1 MEFDPLTGPVEWD
14 ENEIKQLTLY
24 KTPGSSYGFA
34 VSYNEHMD
42 YFEISSIQ
50 PGSEAAK
57 QGYIQ
62 VGDKICE
69 YLLLRLTST
78 MPRASAYQH
87 TSRAKTKHTP
97 ARTHT
102 RTHEHTFTHSRVL
115 TSMIL
120 LSTAQWRSTGTMF
133 PTAPTKR

>member
-87 TSRAKTKHTP
+87 TSRAKTKHTL
-97 ARTHT
+97 ARPHARALIHGHTSTHLHTHT
-102 RTHEHTFTHSRVL
+102 YSH
-115 TSMIL
+115 
-120 LSTAQWRSTGTMF
+120 Q
-133 PTAPTKR
+133 